1 MPLSLVASSPR
12 RSDDVFKKDDR
23 RTDVSDVGASFH
35 IGANLNLL
43 ALLQLEL
50 VSRIIGVR
58 LV

>member
-43 ALLQLEL
+43 ALL
-50 VSRIIGVR
+50 
-58 LV
+58 